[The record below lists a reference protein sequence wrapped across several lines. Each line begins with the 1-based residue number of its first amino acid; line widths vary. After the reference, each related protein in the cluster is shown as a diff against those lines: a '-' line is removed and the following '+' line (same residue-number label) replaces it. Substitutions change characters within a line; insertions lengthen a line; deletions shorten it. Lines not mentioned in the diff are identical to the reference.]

1 VAKVPHGAAADI
13 PQLTSELQQLSV
25 AHSAMDSQHAAVPR
39 LLAHILES
47 FPHDLNFEP
56 EDERKPMHLNN
67 IPIEMWYLIVR
78 KLDVASIERFAHV
91 CRRARVIT
99 LDPVYWR

>member
-1 VAKVPHGAAADI
+1 MAKVPQGAAADI

-25 AHSAMDSQHAAVPR
+25 THSVNQPAAVPR

-47 FPHDLNFEP
+47 FPHDLKFEP

-67 IPIEMWYLIVR
+67 IPIEMLYLILR
-78 KLDVASIERFAHV
+78 KLDVTSIERFAHV
-91 CRRARVIT
+91 CRKARVIT
-99 LDPVYWR
+99 PDPVYWR